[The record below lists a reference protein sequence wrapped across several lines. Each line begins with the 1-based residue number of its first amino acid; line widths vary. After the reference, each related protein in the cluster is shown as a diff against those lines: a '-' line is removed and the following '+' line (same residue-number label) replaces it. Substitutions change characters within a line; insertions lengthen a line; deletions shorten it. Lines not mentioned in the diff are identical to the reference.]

1 MSSES
6 AKPFVGEWLAGEGKD
21 SDLVISSRV
30 RLARNLPSI
39 PFSTLADDSHRKQVA
54 DLIGSALEGL
64 RPDLKLNSK
73 NLDDLDSIDRQVL
86 VERHLV
92 SRELALGSG
101 PRIVSFD
108 DSEAISLMGNEEDH
122 LRIQVVKS
130 GYCLDEAWQQMDQL
144 ERSLDGQLHFAFD
157 QQYGYLTACP
167 TNTGTGLRVSV
178 MLHLP
183 ALVITGQIEEV
194 TRAATKIHLAVRGLF
209 GEGTEAQGDF
219 FQISNQRTLG
229 LSEEEILSDIAS
241 VLPKILSYERKLREE
256 LLESK
261 REWIE
266 DRIGRSFGILSH
278 AKLIT
283 SQEGLEHLSL
293 VRLGVCMGLLGNLT
307 LEQVNRMFLFS
318 QPGHLQANEGRKM
331 SSDERDNKR
340 AEVLAGI
347 LQEN

>member
-6 AKPFVGEWLAGEGKD
+6 PKPFVGEWLAGEGKD
-21 SDLVISSRV
+21 TDLVISSRV
-30 RLARNLPSI
+30 RLARNLPGI

-54 DLIGSALEGL
+54 DLIGSALEEL
-64 RPDLKLNSK
+64 RPDLQLNSK

-101 PRIVSFD
+101 PRIVSYD

-122 LRIQVVKS
+122 LRIQVVNS

-144 ERSLDGQLHFAFD
+144 ERSLDGQLQFAFD

-229 LSEEEILSDIAS
+229 LSEQEILSDIAS

-261 REWIE
+261 RDWIE

>member
-1 MSSES
+1 
-6 AKPFVGEWLAGEGKD
+6 
-21 SDLVISSRV
+21 
-30 RLARNLPSI
+30 
-39 PFSTLADDSHRKQVA
+39 
-54 DLIGSALEGL
+54 
-64 RPDLKLNSK
+64 
-73 NLDDLDSIDRQVL
+73 
-86 VERHLV
+86 
-92 SRELALGSG
+92 
-101 PRIVSFD
+101 
-108 DSEAISLMGNEEDH
+108 
-122 LRIQVVKS
+122 
-130 GYCLDEAWQQMDQL
+130 
-144 ERSLDGQLHFAFD
+144 
-157 QQYGYLTACP
+157 
-167 TNTGTGLRVSV
+167 
-178 MLHLP
+178 LHLP

-229 LSEEEILSDIAS
+229 LSEEEILSGIES

>member
-1 MSSES
+1 MSSDRLE
-6 AKPFVGEWLAGEGKD
+6 PYVGEWLAGEGVD

-30 RLARNLPSI
+30 RLARNLPGI
-39 PFSTLADDSHRKQVA
+39 PFSTLADDSHRAQVA
-54 DLIGSALEGL
+54 DLIGNALDGL
-64 RPDLKLNSK
+64 RPGLNLTCK
-73 NLDDLDSIDRQVL
+73 NLDEMDPIDRQVL
-86 VERHLV
+86 LERHLV
-92 SRELALGSG
+92 SRELASGTG
-101 PRIVSFD
+101 PRLVAFD
-108 DSEAISLMGNEEDH
+108 ESEAISLMGNEEDH

-130 GYCLDEAWQQMDQL
+130 GYRLEEAWEQMDQL
-144 ERSLDGQLHFAFD
+144 ERTLDGQLQFAFD

-167 TNTGTGLRVSV
+167 TNTGTGMRVSV

-229 LSEEEILSDIAS
+229 LSEEEILSGIAS
-241 VLPKILSYERKLREE
+241 VLPNILSYERKLRKE
-256 LLESK
+256 LIERK

-266 DRIGRSFGILSH
+266 DRIGRSFGTLSH
-278 AKLIT
+278 AKVIT
-283 SQEGLEHLSL
+283 SQEGLEHLSM
-293 VRLGVCMGLLGNLT
+293 VRLGVCMGILENLS

-318 QPGHLQANEGRKM
+318 QPGHLQANEGKKM
-331 SSDERDNKR
+331 SSDERDWKR
-340 AEVLAGI
+340 AAVLASI

>member
-1 MSSES
+1 
-6 AKPFVGEWLAGEGKD
+6 
-21 SDLVISSRV
+21 
-30 RLARNLPSI
+30 
-39 PFSTLADDSHRKQVA
+39 
-54 DLIGSALEGL
+54 
-64 RPDLKLNSK
+64 
-73 NLDDLDSIDRQVL
+73 
-86 VERHLV
+86 
-92 SRELALGSG
+92 
-101 PRIVSFD
+101 
-108 DSEAISLMGNEEDH
+108 
-122 LRIQVVKS
+122 
-130 GYCLDEAWQQMDQL
+130 
-144 ERSLDGQLHFAFD
+144 
-157 QQYGYLTACP
+157 
-167 TNTGTGLRVSV
+167 
-178 MLHLP
+178 
-183 ALVITGQIEEV
+183 
-194 TRAATKIHLAVRGLF
+194 
-209 GEGTEAQGDF
+209 
-219 FQISNQRTLG
+219 
-229 LSEEEILSDIAS
+229 

-340 AEVLAGI
+340 AEVLARI